1 MARLELPDDLLQI
14 IKDYSMPVTRPDWRS
29 LHVMPHERFILS
41 AAQTINRTRTLPQSV
56 FKMVQQN
63 GFKYNME
70 YYNDIPYIDYI
81 YIPNGTTRTG
91 WPVYTAVSV
100 PF

>member
-1 MARLELPDDLLQI
+1 MELPDDILQI
-14 IKDYSMPVTRPDWRS
+14 IKDFSQPLTRPDWRS
-29 LHVMPHERFILS
+29 LHVMPHEQFILS

-56 FKMVQQN
+56 YKMVQQN
-63 GFKYNME
+63 GFKYNIE

-81 YIPNGTTRTG
+81 YIPNGTTTTG
-91 WPVYTAVSV
+91 WPVYTAVPV

>member
-1 MARLELPDDLLQI
+1 MAQRLELPDDVLQI
-14 IKDYSMPVTRPDWRS
+14 IKDYSMPITRPDWRS

-41 AAQTINRTRTLPQSV
+41 AAQTINRTLPQSV
-56 FKMVQQN
+56 FEMIQRN

-70 YYNDIPYIDYI
+70 YYNGIPYIDYI
-81 YIPNGTTRTG
+81 YVPNGTTTTG
-91 WPVYTAVSV
+91 WPVYIAVPV